1 MDGGNHMS
9 MSNKRSIAAY
19 IGKDRLTGL
28 YIGIIPAIPGA
39 HTQGET
45 LDELHKNLKEVVR
58 MCLKQMSPE
67 EKERLPEFVGIQQV
81 EVGL

>member
-1 MDGGNHMS
+1 MPM
-9 MSNKRSIAAY
+9 NKRSIAAY
-19 IGKDRLTGL
+19 IGKDRETSL
-28 YIGIIPAIPGA
+28 YIGVIPAIPGA

>member
-1 MDGGNHMS
+1 MS
-9 MSNKRSIAAY
+9 MNSKRSIAAY
-19 IGKDRLTGL
+19 IGKDRVTGL

-58 MCLKQMSPE
+58 MCLKQMPAE

>member
-1 MDGGNHMS
+1 MS
-9 MSNKRSIAAY
+9 MNKRSIAAY
-19 IGKDRLTGL
+19 IGKDRESSL
-28 YIGIIPAIPGA
+28 YIGVIPAIPGA
-39 HTQGET
+39 QTQGET
-45 LDELHKNLKEVVR
+45 LDELHKNMKEVVR